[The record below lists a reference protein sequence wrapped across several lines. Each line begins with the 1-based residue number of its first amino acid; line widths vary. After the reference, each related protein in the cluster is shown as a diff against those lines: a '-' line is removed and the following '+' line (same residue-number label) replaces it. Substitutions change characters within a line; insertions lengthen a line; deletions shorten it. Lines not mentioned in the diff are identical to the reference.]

1 MHSLAIPTR
10 NLGKTGLKV
19 TCLGYGNWVTGNK
32 IEEE

>member
-1 MHSLAIPTR
+1 MQPKSLPMR

-19 TCLGYGNWVTGNK
+19 SILGFGNWITGDK